1 MNLSRSSLLA
11 ALLTCGSLCF
21 RLAATEFFVSPAGD
35 DTADGSRDRPFATL
49 ERARDAG
56 RRLPRPRTEPVTVW
70 LRGGNHFLTRT
81 LELTEADS
89 GTAEAPVSY
98 RSYGREVPRLLGG
111 QFLRGFEP
119 VRDEAI
125 RDRLEPAARDQV
137 RQVNLRA
144 QGLTNF
150 GAIRSRGYGRPTQ
163 PAHAE
168 LFVNREPATLARWP
182 NGGEWSRIA
191 GFPRDGA
198 KGDAHGGSIGEIKN
212 GFLYDGD
219 RPRRWR
225 DLTNVWIHGFWAWQW
240 ANSYERIG
248 TVDFERRLITNA
260 FPGGHFGFRPGQRI
274 HFFNALEELDVPGEW
289 QLERRTG
296 MLYLWPPGPEREQ
309 EAILS
314 LLEAPL
320 VRLRE
325 VRHVSLQGLVLE
337 ATRTTGIEIQGGS
350 GVRVESCVVRNVGN
364 HGIAI
369 TGGQGHTVVACNI
382 HHTGDCGVFINAGDR
397 QTLTPA
403 GHAVE
408 NCHLHHNGRWTYTY
422 VPAIR
427 LQGVGSRAS
436 HNRIHDHP
444 HIAIWFEGNEHLV
457 EFNEIYHVATD
468 TGDVGAIYSGR
479 DWTYRGNRIRHNSLR
494 DITGM
499 DGSGQGIYLDDCMSS
514 AEVYGNVFTGLKRAV
529 HLAGGRDHR
538 VVNNLFVDC
547 DVSLDVDGRGLD
559 GSPIWQSVQK
569 VMREDAKKIP
579 WEVYAQRYPELRTVE
594 PYLKAEKGVPPE
606 GNLAARNVSD
616 GGKFITLRQYAA
628 AAHVR
633 QEDNLVNQDPK
644 FSNRARGDFR
654 LRRNSP
660 ALKLG
665 FQPLPLREIGLE
677 STEARRLADRLDA
690 ALP

>member
-1 MNLSRSSLLA
+1 MNSPQKLLLIVLLA
-11 ALLTCGSLCF
+11 MGGVGV
-21 RLAATEFFVSPAGD
+21 RLPAADFFVSPAGD
-35 DTADGSRDRPFATL
+35 DAGDGSRGRPFATL
-49 ERARDAG
+49 ERARDAV
-56 RRLPRPRTEPVTVW
+56 RQLPRPLAEPVTVW
-70 LRGGNHFLTRT
+70 LRGGNYFLGRSF
-81 LELTEADS
+81 ELTEADS
-89 GTAEAPVSY
+89 GTVEAPVSY
-98 RSYGREVPRLLGG
+98 RGYGREVPRLLGG

-125 RDRLEPAARDQV
+125 RSRLDPAARDQV
-137 RQVNLRA
+137 RQVDLRA
-144 QGLTNF
+144 QGITNF
-150 GAIRSRGYGRPTQ
+150 GVIRSRGYGRPTQ

-182 NGGEWSRIA
+182 NTEWSRIA

-198 KGDAHGGSIGEIKN
+198 KGDSHGGSIGEIKN
-212 GFLYDGD
+212 GFLYEGD

-274 HFFNALEELDVPGEW
+274 HFFNALEELDAPGEW
-289 QLERRTG
+289 QLERKSG
-296 MLYLWPPGPEREQ
+296 MLYLWPAGPEREP
-309 EAILS
+309 EALLS

-320 VRLRE
+320 IRLRE
-325 VRHVSLQGLVLE
+325 VRNVSFQGLVLE
-337 ATRTTGIEIQGGS
+337 ATRTTGIEVQGGS
-350 GVRVESCVVRNVGN
+350 RVRIESCVIRNVGN
-364 HGIAI
+364 HGVAL
-369 TGGQGHTVVACNI
+369 TGGKDHTVAACNI
-382 HHTGDCGVFINAGDR
+382 HHTGDCGVIINAGDR

-444 HIAIWFEGNEHLV
+444 HIAIWFEGNEHLL

-468 TGDVGAIYSGR
+468 TGDVGAVYSGR
-479 DWTYRGNRIRHNSLR
+479 DWTYRGNRIRHNSFR

-538 VVNNLFVDC
+538 VLNNVFVDC

-569 VMREDAKKIP
+569 VMRDDARKIP
-579 WEVYAQRYPELRTVE
+579 WELYAARYPELRTVE
-594 PYLKAEKGVPPE
+594 PFLKAEKPVPPE
-606 GNLAARNVSD
+606 GNLIARNVSD
-616 GGKFITLRQYAA
+616 GGKFITLRQYATA
-628 AAHVR
+628 THAR

-644 FSNRARGDFR
+644 FANRARGDFR
-654 LRRNSP
+654 LRKNSP
-660 ALKLG
+660 ALRLG
-665 FQPLPLREIGLE
+665 FQQLPLREIGLE
-677 STEARRLADRLDA
+677 ADDARRVADRLDA
-690 ALP
+690 AQP